1 MLHFLL
7 ADGLLLSDASVLL
20 VLALAHIG
28 SFFQKLL
35 KLGEMNFSTNVDLYY
50 LANRRVVLHCLTFLL
65 PNPKN
70 TFCYRM
76 KDYSSSI
83 FSWNFLRTFMPSQ
96 DAKQR
101 LFSFLPIERCPDLQ
115 GTEVNLL
122 LEARK
127 SYTESTILHC

>member
-7 ADGLLLSDASVLL
+7 ADGLLSSDTNVLL

-28 SFFQKLL
+28 SFFLKFL
-35 KLGEMNFSTNVDLYY
+35 KLGKMNFSTNLD
-50 LANRRVVLHCLTFLL
+50 LANKRVVLYCLTFLL
-65 PNPKN
+65 PNSKT

-83 FSWNFLRTFMPSQ
+83 FSWNFMRTFVPSQ

-101 LFSFLPIERCPDLQ
+101 LFSFLPNGRCPDLQ

-127 SYTESTILHC
+127 NYTEITILHC